1 MKEDINSKFVQGKS
15 VKSRKPEEQRV
26 ETEKENISREK
37 VFVSEFD
44 ITSEQYEQSLHDKS
58 DKKTKG
64 DQKGERNKK
73 KLVQKIGENVEF
85 GTVKLRKVESE
96 KVPTIEEVEKESKVK
111 VTKKKVIKKI
121 VKKKEMSPESVL
133 SEKLDSIKDVESAME
148 DESVQEPSIKKES
161 DSSGPSEKEEESKTD
176 KPMRDEIAK
185 KEAEKV
191 EKQILKKKTDS
202 KEKPEIEAQELVSDV
217 SVSEEAPKTKKLP
230 RKMLPKEKPNEL
242 HKIKLKKHEFE
253 KLPQTETLEN
263 KTNVRVSKKVT
274 DIKIDTKKKKKK
286 KVSISKDVPPVDQIV
301 EGTIDD
307 TPLVEEPKEEDIAEA
322 ISDLTITEETE
333 SKDTASPTQKN
344 VEIPIAIIEGPDE
357 DKPHEAPQDDTLK
370 ITELDGGVS
379 SPDASVVAAPREEK
393 KVAKKVKK
401 KVVKKKTKESKPS
414 DDWPTVSQD
423 SEDIRRKPS
432 IASVDTVDEQQSLVD
447 DEPDPETEEMIQ
459 TQDDDD
465 TIVDDVVD
473 NLDGQQDSKHVD
485 ESLPKDSK
493 GDDRPRKG
501 SIIPDIVRSEEQ
513 MSDKDKSEMDVS
525 SIADDDSKK
534 VPIRK
539 KSYKELRDEQR
550 ALEEAQRKPSVE
562 EGSLKENAP
571 GGFLDQRR
579 SSKDTGESPSVS
591 LVPQKLSKFKKKYS
605 AVEDQTACCYMFV
618 AGNPAPTF
626 KFFKGSQNITEGGRY
641 KLVSDG
647 DNNNMVM
654 MAITKVKANDEA
666 EYKLVIENCH
676 GSDEKTFMLFVSDA
690 SGMDFRSMLKKKKY
704 AKHGNDD
711 DGPDWGSLKHN
722 EEDPGPVL
730 KKVEKKSDEWIEPLK
745 DTSCK
750 AGKDKKVI
758 LKCRFSKENCKNVKW
773 FFKRDEIFQSQKY
786 KMSVEEEGFVH
797 TLVINN
803 PNNKDL
809 GKYICDIGGIN
820 TSCYIDVEEADPD
833 FKFTKPL
840 LKKNE
845 AFRTKEKTLK
855 CAVNSTKAKIKWYK
869 GDKEIIIDDDKYSLK
884 FDILG
889 NISLTISNSQKED
902 MGTYKCKIE
911 GTKQITKTVLSVE
924 DEACTFTKCLK
935 SRREEE
941 HSTFDIECAVEHDY
955 FEPTWWFNDI
965 EITPTTNK
973 NFDHFEFISEEF
985 TRILRIKDCPMEADG
1000 TYKCT
1005 TNVDETQCKL
1015 IVIYKNKFIK
1025 ELEDVTGY
1033 ETYDA
1038 TFQCQ
1043 IQDEQ
1048 AEVQWYFRNEL
1059 VQNSEKFE
1067 VKALGQGIHQLIV
1080 KNCSFDNKGAGVNV
1094 TCGERLKSH
1103 AKLDVKHAEE
1113 RPDIDAQ
1120 DQDSADGRVKG
1131 KYRVTGR
1138 KSNVV
1143 AKIFNENGIEI
1154 PKSEYELE
1162 LDDEEFAFKL
1172 NNHSRDR
1179 CGKYKIV
1186 FSNDMGTSEKEIY
1199 VNFLDKPT
1207 PPLKVKA
1214 REVFKDSVTLEWEP
1228 PEDDG
1233 GTDLLFYVIEKMDL
1247 REKGIGVK
1255 AVNKIGPSDPG
1266 DLAQPILI
1274 KDPWDPPGPPINVEP
1289 TDWDIMRVDLQWEP
1303 PEWDGGSPVLQ
1314 YLIECREQF
1323 STQWV
1328 KCHLTKNNGTKTS
1341 ITEVQITEGLEE
1353 NKSYE
1358 FRIKAINK
1366 AGEGVPSEPT
1376 KLITCKSR
1384 FLRPFIFGDGM
1395 RDIVIKCGQTLSW
1408 DISYGGEP
1416 DPEAQWFLNDN
1427 PIVPDDEKIT
1437 IAQYTKNIVI
1447 TIRKCLRKDQG
1458 TYKLVLTN
1466 SSGKCEEEA
1475 DGVVLG
1481 KPAMPLGP
1489 LMVLDLRE
1497 KHATLNWNYP
1507 KDDGGTPITHFS
1519 IEKMDIDTGRWVP
1532 CGETGPDDDTF
1543 RVDGLTRNKKYKFR
1557 VRAVNKEGESDPLEC
1572 EGCFEAKNPYKEPH
1586 PPRDVEIDDYDN
1598 ESVTLKWLAP
1608 ISDGGRTITHYVIEQ
1623 KGKYDLDFVEVM
1635 KTEDPSKLEATVM
1648 GLKEKQTYEFRVKA
1662 VNKAGPSLPSEPT
1675 PKHICKY
1682 KNRKPSI
1689 IRDNLRIATIKV
1701 GKSHI
1706 WSVDVID
1713 HERIAITNE
1722 DYNTT
1727 FSIKNALRKDTG
1739 KYLVKAE
1746 NVNGFDEEWVE
1757 LVVLGRPACPE
1768 GPLKVSNVTAEGC
1781 RLSWKPP
1788 LDDGGMPVQEYDIE
1802 KFCPKKK
1809 RWIKIGKVSGE
1820 KDPLNYDVSGLEE
1833 GEEYLFR
1840 VTAVNDEGE
1849 SEPLEADAAV
1859 KAKNPWNK
1867 PSQPDTPEIA
1877 DYDNTSVDLIWKAP
1891 TSDGGSPI
1899 THYIIQKKLKG
1910 QNDWENF
1917 NKGGESPPSD
1927 PTGMHKVKHRKLKP
1941 RIDRTNLV
1949 RTVVKV
1955 GKDIIL
1961 DVDIIGEPAPEI
1973 KWVYYDS
1980 KIAIDDDNI
1989 EIVNEEYNTKFVVK
2003 KSVRKNSKRYKVTA
2017 TNKHGSDE
2025 ETVELVVLGCPTP
2038 PMGPL
2043 ESKKIDKATGK
2054 WTPVSRTDADV
2065 TDCKVKGLQEGHE
2078 YLFRVKAITDE
2089 GESEPLVADAYI
2101 VAKDPYGLPDPPRN
2115 VQLCDWDADRM
2126 DLQWDFFLCKAEGAW
2141 TDVGKSDGPKR
2152 FFSKGGL
2159 VKGKKYQFRVR
2170 SVNKAGPSEPS
2181 EPTPLV
2187 AAKPR
2192 KLAPIINRDQVFRDK
2207 IWCRKGQA
2215 LKLEDIDIEG
2225 EPAPKVTWTF
2235 NGLDQSKLNN
2245 VTITNPEYKTSIV
2258 IKNAERKMTGMYK
2271 ITAVNEHGKDE
2282 CEVEFIVLGPPGPPE
2297 GPLEVSD
2304 VHKEGCKLKWNPPLD
2319 DGGSPIECYL
2329 LEKMDIETGN
2339 WVPCGQTKNEDG
2351 ESEPLVGPSEA
2362 ILIKDPF
2369 DPPGPPG
2376 LPDITDWTESSVKLK
2391 WAKPLRENGAPVTN
2405 YTMEYRIFG
2414 TDEWVKGPRVKAK
2427 KFPDG
2432 EITGLEPGKK
2442 YEFRVKAEEKQ
2453 GWSRTNLDTKTVK
2466 VNQQVVIEVDVTG
2479 EPAPDTAWFFNGEEI
2494 KNTDTKKC
2502 AHSSY
2507 HTKLMLVPAKREMIG
2522 KYTITAKNN
2531 SGEDKADV
2539 EIIIKGK
2546 PLPPEG
2552 PLEISDV
2559 TKNKCKLKWK
2569 KPKDD
2574 GGSPIE
2580 YYEIEKLDPN
2590 SGMWVPA
2597 GTSPT
2602 CEAEV
2607 KGLGEGKEYKFR
2619 VRAVN
2624 KDGESAPL
2632 EAEDSII
2639 AKNPFDPPGKPD
2651 KPEPLDWGPDFVDLK
2666 WKSPKDDGGSPITG
2680 YVIEMRDKDKRAWKE
2695 VLKTNGTTLTGRIES
2710 PAIQED
2716 HEYEFR
2722 VIAENKAGLSEA
2734 SDPSFTIKARVRFL
2748 KPRIDRSTLIK
2759 KVLRVGQLMRI
2770 DADYIGEPDPTIT
2783 WFFPNGDKIKGDDRN
2798 ILETDDYH
2806 TSLVIKHVEK
2816 KDAGIYKIIAKNDQG
2831 TDTADVEVAVVSVSG
2846 KPIGPIDVSNVT
2858 ANSCHLEWKPP
2869 KDDGGDPI
2877 KYYTVEKMDVDKG
2890 IWLPCGET
2898 LGKTPEFDVN
2908 GLTEG
2913 SLYMFRVRAVN
2924 NEGESE
2930 PLETEAATL
2939 AKNPFDPPGPPES
2952 VKLDDWDR
2960 RWKEEFSSKY
2970 FKHME
2975 TETDECKIKVTDL
2988 TENSK
2993 YKFRVKAV
3001 NKVGAG
3007 PPSEPSEEVTFRI
3020 GEPIKLNIKVTGE
3033 PPAEK
3038 VWFLNNTIVK
3048 NSPILSITNEDYM
3061 TRFYITN
3068 AKRGDSGTYM
3078 LTATNKNGEDEAD
3091 LNILVVGPP
3100 SKPQG
3105 PLKIEDIFADRCKV
3119 EWKVPKDDGGC
3130 PITHYIVEKCDIE
3143 TGHWVP
3149 CGKSSELFCNIEPL
3163 EENHEYMFRVKAV
3176 NVEGESESLEGLDS
3190 IIAKNPFDPPGPPG
3204 KPSMTDWD
3212 WDHFDLK
3219 WEEPRY
3225 DGGSNIT
3232 SYIIEKMLSNDDL
3245 WTKCGEIKPKL
3256 EFGAAKG
3263 VDLGETYNFRI
3274 RAVNAAGP
3282 GNPGPES
3289 DNLTCRYKKLKPR
3302 INRKCLIELT
3312 VKVGET
3318 IQFDVD
3324 IQGEPP
3330 PDVTWCKDGKTLT
3343 DNELRR
3349 IINKPYKTHINIDE
3363 ATRKDDGIY
3372 LLSAVNIH
3380 GKDAAEVRVNVIAR
3394 PGMPEGPLEVSG
3406 VHKNGC
3412 KIAWKPPKDD
3422 GGLPINHYI
3431 VEKLDTDTEYKF
3443 RVRAVNDEGE
3453 SDNLMSLKPIVAK
3466 DPFDVPL
3473 PPSAPDVFDW
3483 SENHMELEWK
3493 EPIDDGGAPI
3503 TGYIIEKRS
3512 RNDPEWVHVQ
3522 QIDGNR
3528 CKGTANHLIEG
3539 EEYQFRIIAL
3549 NKAGP
3554 SEPGQPSRYK
3564 EARARFMPPKIERKH
3579 LHDITVSAG
3588 EMLKFEANIIGE
3600 PPADVT
3606 WKKEGKE
3613 IKSKSDKSLVIT
3625 NVPYNTKLIIRSC
3638 KKSDE
3643 GSYNV
3648 IAKNSVGK
3656 DSVTVNLKVL
3666 DKPGPPQGPLKMMV
3680 AVQLIIIR
3688 WKKLDPDTGLWMPC
3702 GRSQDCSL
3710 DVKGLKK
3717 NKKYKFRVAAV
3728 NEEGESLPLDGD
3740 EEIEAKDPYD
3750 SPSGPQ
3756 NLELVDYDR
3765 DSVDLKW
3772 IPPIDNGGSAITGYL
3787 IEKKDKYGKWERA
3800 HEVPGSQ
3807 NKCTVPN
3814 LVEGET
3820 YEFRVRAI
3828 NAGGIGDSSNVVGP
3842 VTCKPRNLP
3851 PRIDRSTLLEVHC
3864 HAGDSFNFD
3873 VNVSGEPAPETQW
3886 LMNNKEIESSEKILI
3901 TVIDVPGAPMGPLMV
3916 KDMNAKGCT
3925 LEWKPPK
3932 DNGGMPIQYY
3942 IVEKCDESMG
3952 GRWTHAGQTD
3962 GPLCDFD
3969 IDGLTENHR
3978 YKFRVRAVNKQGKS
3992 EPLVTSGS
4000 YVAKNPYEVP
4010 SKPGRPDVIDF
4021 DIDWAELEWD
4031 KPEFDGGNKITGY
4044 IIEKRDKN
4052 NPRWEVC
4059 GSTEGPG
4066 TTGRAKKIIDGV
4078 VYEFRVKAVNKAGE
4092 SDPSNP
4098 SYPHRARAKNS
4109 LPKIDRMAMMDIT
4122 ILAGT
4127 PLTINV
4133 PVDGEPPPK
4142 KKWTKDCSSLEDGI
4156 RVTIVNEEYKTSI
4169 RISESK
4175 RSDKGIYELV
4185 ATNINGT
4192 DKAICN
4198 VTVLDVPGPPDTLD
4212 VKDVHK
4218 DYMVV
4223 TWKPPKD
4230 NGGSEIKQYI
4240 FEKQDQSNMR
4250 WIPCGETKNLRI
4262 RAVNSQGEGGPLI
4275 GPSTPV
4281 VACDPY
4287 KLPGRPG
4294 KPHTEDWDSDRV
4306 DLHWQT
4312 PKYDGGSPIKK
4323 WIIEKKT
4330 RFGIWDKACEIH
4342 GSEPKGRVTGLTE
4355 GTEYEFRIIAVNEAG
4370 PGEPG
4375 EPSDPI
4381 TAEARFVHPSIDLT
4395 AMQDMVVCASQC
4407 INYTVPILGSPKP
4420 EVTWKINDS
4429 IVKQSELRNEI
4440 GTSMGRAK
4448 VTVLDRPSPPQ
4459 GPLRLSG
4466 VTANSCKLNWNESLD
4481 DGGSPI
4487 THYLI
4492 EKMDLSRG
4500 SWVEVE
4506 ITTDL
4511 KTIVTGLVF
4520 KKEYLMRVKAV
4531 NAIGES
4537 DPLPLDKS
4545 FIARNE
4551 SDVPDPPGKPEAF
4564 DWDRDHIDLR
4574 WSRPISDGGSPIEG
4588 YIIEKRPKG
4597 TNSWTDCKNINGD
4610 INKGTASN
4618 LYEDEFYQFRIIAF
4632 NDAGQS
4638 EPGEPSGYIQAR
4650 PRYLA
4655 PKILTPL
4662 KDINVKAGNN
4672 FTIDVEYIGSP
4683 DPSVNW
4689 YIEGCP
4695 LVTDDERITISAI
4708 APVTTFHIVNCK
4720 RTDSGETTIK
4730 LVNESGSDKD
4740 NGGSDITSYVI
4751 EKKDL
4756 DHAGGW
4762 VPAVNFVEPYTF
4774 THRVPR
4780 LLEGTSYEF
4789 RVFAVNAQGRSIPLA
4804 SDEPV
4809 TARAQYDVPGK
4820 PGRPQAVDADIT
4832 FIRVSWRAPANNG
4845 GSKITGYDVERRDL
4859 LGGRWIRV
4867 STRPVSSTEFMDSDV
4882 TEGHQYEYKVRAHNA
4897 AGPGV
4902 HSDPSLP
4909 ITARP
4914 MKAAPKLDLD
4924 VLNKRIRVHAGEYIS
4939 VDIPFL
4945 GSPVPNVEWTKEGKR
4960 IVTNRFNSTV
4970 SPDAIT
4976 FDLQNSTRLD
4986 TGKYKINVDNEFG
4999 SDCGYLTVT
5008 VVDRPEPPV
5017 GPVQYQ
5023 NIDRETVKILWNPP
5037 EDDGGSEVTGYIIE
5051 KCDYGSNDWIACP
5064 GYAPKCE
5071 YIARNLFEGR
5081 KYVFRIRAEN
5091 AIGVS
5096 DALVGKHIEARS
5108 PYDPPGP
5115 PGQPQITSYSP
5126 SSASLSWTPPTET
5139 GGREITGYFVE
5150 KRELGSS
5157 WVRVNQYPSGKL
5169 NYIVP
5174 GLIDG
5179 TRYEFR
5185 IIACNEAGPG
5195 LPSKS
5200 SEPITAS
5207 VQKFKPGPPEGLNP
5221 DRITKNSV
5229 TLSWR
5234 PPRDD
5239 GGCKIK
5245 GYIVQ
5250 QKHKDQSDFID
5261 INTYPHNELSY
5272 TVSRLSERQEYSF
5285 RVIAVNEM
5293 GQSEPSKATPNL
5305 KLGEQPNQPKIDLGY
5320 PKPTAQ
5326 LWNEDT
5332 DLKGDSRVIMQVT
5345 EEFVSIIVK
5354 KSTTSDAGHYRLKLA
5369 NDSGYDTATFN
5380 VSVLDRPSKP
5390 WNIYAT
5396 DFAGEAFDLHWS
5408 PPLNNG
5414 GSPITNYIIEK
5425 CEQGKSWQRVSS
5437 FATSCHSRIR
5447 NLTVNKEYDFR
5458 IYAENQ
5464 YGISDPGENV
5474 ESIRAKHPFD
5484 PPGPPGQPQDI
5495 GSTSD
5500 SISIQW
5506 TRPRND
5512 GGSYITGYIVEKR
5525 QVSGSWSKACHQTV
5539 SDITLKVIGLQE
5551 NNDYEF
5557 HVAAINAAGQGPWGP
5572 VSEPIRCSPA
5582 KCAPKITSDLNLR
5595 DMTVIAGHDI
5605 SITVPFFAIPQPK
5618 AKWSINGYEVSDE
5631 RVRIEINDHEAHFYA
5646 NKRAKRSDTGNYN
5659 IQLINSEGSDQGSC
5673 RVLVVD
5679 RPSPPLKP
5687 FDAYD
5692 ITPDSCTLSWRP
5704 PSDDGGSSITNYVI
5718 DKFDISGGY
5727 WTKICSFIR
5736 GLHYDVL
5743 GLEANKKYS
5752 FQVRAENQY
5761 GISDPLELEEP
5772 ITAKFPFTVP
5782 DPPSAPKV
5790 LGDSPTS
5797 VNLSWDRPF
5806 SDGGSKI
5813 QGYKVEY
5820 REVIEE
5826 QWVVCST
5833 TLIRSQTHI
5842 ATNLIT
5848 GSEYEFRVKA
5858 VNAAGESKPSPPSQR
5873 FRIKAK
5879 ATPPGPPGTPIIAKI
5894 GKNTVDLKW
5903 SKPSYDGGAKVTG
5916 YIVEQKEYGSSIW
5929 TRCNDYE
5936 IPTLEYGVFGLNEN
5950 MEYEFRVIAVNSAGK
5965 SDPSTSTGYVRIGEV
5980 LDGSAPDFTKYLHNA
5995 GAGLG
6000 QKIILACVAE
6010 GKPMPKYK
6018 WMRNGRDVSEQPGR
6032 IIMTESNGKFTLT
6045 ITELWEIDEG
6055 EYVFG
6060 APPKIEQIPS
6070 DLHLPEGDNSKI
6082 KIKWSG
6088 DFPVTV
6094 ELFFNGSK
6102 VSESSHIKMTTFDE
6116 FLLLFLRDIKR
6127 DMAGKYTVKV
6137 TNDSGSVEGSF
6148 IVNVS
6153 GLPGPPIG
6161 PLEVSEISS
6170 HTCQLHWH
6178 LPEYDGGSKITHY
6191 VVERQDIRFKEWI
6204 IIASFC
6210 KSTHFAVQGLTEG
6223 QEYNFR
6229 ILASN
6234 ANGNGPPLDGIN
6246 PVRAKPPYDA
6256 PSSPGAPKITEV
6268 GSDFVNLTWERPE
6281 FDGGS
6286 RIKGYWIEKKEIG
6299 SDLWQKV
6306 NQFINSSTQINI
6318 CNLIE
6323 NRRYEFRVFAEN
6335 EAGLS
6340 KPSSNSQSV
6349 IVKDPEDPE
6358 APEILTPL
6366 KNTSC
6371 VEEKNA
6377 RFTCKIT
6384 GVPKPKVL
6392 WYKGARELFD
6402 SGKHEITSSG
6412 GSSTSKADLKIKTA
6426 PHLNV
6431 PPRFRDSAFF
6441 DKGENAVMKVP
6452 FTGNPKPRIT
6462 WKRDGEI
6469 IESGGHFQVKTEERH
6484 ALITIMDV
6492 NKSDSGPY
6500 SITAENELGT
6510 DYALINVQVSDQPDP
6525 PRWPVTSQIGT
6536 DSLVLE
6542 WQVPAWDGGSAITN
6556 YIVEKQE
6563 LPMTSWTRVGH
6574 TRFNLIPI
6582 TDLVPGNEYKFR
6594 VFAENVYGR
6603 SNPSDESPTCQTK
6616 GVLKKKQ
6623 PKTKYEVD
6631 PDTGKKI
6638 RGQKCEVKDYDQFVF
6653 DIYSKFIPQPVEI
6666 KTQQSVYDN
6675 YDILEEIGTGAFG
6688 VVHRC
6693 RESKTGQV
6701 YAAKFIPISH
6711 AMEKALIRKEI
6722 DIMNHLHHNKLIN
6735 LHDAY
6740 EDEEEMVLIFEFLSG
6755 GELFEKITSEGYTMS
6770 EAEVINY
6777 MRQICEGVKFMHE
6790 RNIIH
6795 LDIKPENVMCQ
6806 TSKSTNVKLID
6817 FGLATKLDPN
6827 ELVKISTGTAEFAA
6841 PEIVEREPVG
6851 FYTDMWSI
6859 GVLSYVLLSGL
6870 SPFAGSSDI
6879 ETLRNVKACDWE
6891 FDEEAF

>member
-1 MKEDINSKFVQGKS
+1 M
-15 VKSRKPEEQRV
+15 
-26 ETEKENISREK
+26 
-37 VFVSEFD
+37 
-44 ITSEQYEQSLHDKS
+44 
-58 DKKTKG
+58 
-64 DQKGERNKK
+64 
-73 KLVQKIGENVEF
+73 
-85 GTVKLRKVESE
+85 
-96 KVPTIEEVEKESKVK
+96 
-111 VTKKKVIKKI
+111 
-121 VKKKEMSPESVL
+121 
-133 SEKLDSIKDVESAME
+133 
-148 DESVQEPSIKKES
+148 
-161 DSSGPSEKEEESKTD
+161 
-176 KPMRDEIAK
+176 
-185 KEAEKV
+185 
-191 EKQILKKKTDS
+191 
-202 KEKPEIEAQELVSDV
+202 
-217 SVSEEAPKTKKLP
+217 
-230 RKMLPKEKPNEL
+230 
-242 HKIKLKKHEFE
+242 
-253 KLPQTETLEN
+253 
-263 KTNVRVSKKVT
+263 
-274 DIKIDTKKKKKK
+274 
-286 KVSISKDVPPVDQIV
+286 
-301 EGTIDD
+301 
-307 TPLVEEPKEEDIAEA
+307 
-322 ISDLTITEETE
+322 
-333 SKDTASPTQKN
+333 
-344 VEIPIAIIEGPDE
+344 
-357 DKPHEAPQDDTLK
+357 
-370 ITELDGGVS
+370 
-379 SPDASVVAAPREEK
+379 
-393 KVAKKVKK
+393 
-401 KVVKKKTKESKPS
+401 
-414 DDWPTVSQD
+414 
-423 SEDIRRKPS
+423 
-432 IASVDTVDEQQSLVD
+432 
-447 DEPDPETEEMIQ
+447 
-459 TQDDDD
+459 
-465 TIVDDVVD
+465 
-473 NLDGQQDSKHVD
+473 
-485 ESLPKDSK
+485 
-493 GDDRPRKG
+493 
-501 SIIPDIVRSEEQ
+501 
-513 MSDKDKSEMDVS
+513 
-525 SIADDDSKK
+525 

-562 EGSLKENAP
+562 EEAP
-571 GGFLDQRR
+571 KGPNFKIVKKGRR
-579 SSKDTGESPSVS
+579 SSKDTGESVSEWEMRLEKPSIPLKAIGEPGPPKIVEI
-591 LVPQKLSKFKKKYS
+591 QEKYS

-820 TSCYIDVEEADPD
+820 TSCYIDVE
-833 FKFTKPL
+833 
-840 LKKNE
+840 
-845 AFRTKEKTLK
+845 
-855 CAVNSTKAKIKWYK
+855 
-869 GDKEIIIDDDKYSLK
+869 
-884 FDILG
+884 
-889 NISLTISNSQKED
+889 
-902 MGTYKCKIE
+902 
-911 GTKQITKTVLSVE
+911 

-1131 KYRVTGR
+1131 KYRG
-1138 KSNVV
+1138 
-1143 AKIFNENGIEI
+1143 
-1154 PKSEYELE
+1154 
-1162 LDDEEFAFKL
+1162 
-1172 NNHSRDR
+1172 
-1179 CGKYKIV
+1179 
-1186 FSNDMGTSEKEIY
+1186 
-1199 VNFLDKPT
+1199 
-1207 PPLKVKA
+1207 
-1214 REVFKDSVTLEWEP
+1214 
-1228 PEDDG
+1228 
-1233 GTDLLFYVIEKMDL
+1233 
-1247 REKGIGVK
+1247 
-1255 AVNKIGPSDPG
+1255 
-1266 DLAQPILI
+1266 
-1274 KDPWDPPGPPINVEP
+1274 
-1289 TDWDIMRVDLQWEP
+1289 
-1303 PEWDGGSPVLQ
+1303 
-1314 YLIECREQF
+1314 
-1323 STQWV
+1323 
-1328 KCHLTKNNGTKTS
+1328 
-1341 ITEVQITEGLEE
+1341 
-1353 NKSYE
+1353 
-1358 FRIKAINK
+1358 
-1366 AGEGVPSEPT
+1366 
-1376 KLITCKSR
+1376 
-1384 FLRPFIFGDGM
+1384 
-1395 RDIVIKCGQTLSW
+1395 
-1408 DISYGGEP
+1408 
-1416 DPEAQWFLNDN
+1416 
-1427 PIVPDDEKIT
+1427 
-1437 IAQYTKNIVI
+1437 
-1447 TIRKCLRKDQG
+1447 
-1458 TYKLVLTN
+1458 
-1466 SSGKCEEEA
+1466 
-1475 DGVVLG
+1475 
-1481 KPAMPLGP
+1481 
-1489 LMVLDLRE
+1489 
-1497 KHATLNWNYP
+1497 
-1507 KDDGGTPITHFS
+1507 
-1519 IEKMDIDTGRWVP
+1519 
-1532 CGETGPDDDTF
+1532 
-1543 RVDGLTRNKKYKFR
+1543 
-1557 VRAVNKEGESDPLEC
+1557 
-1572 EGCFEAKNPYKEPH
+1572 
-1586 PPRDVEIDDYDN
+1586 
-1598 ESVTLKWLAP
+1598 
-1608 ISDGGRTITHYVIEQ
+1608 
-1623 KGKYDLDFVEVM
+1623 
-1635 KTEDPSKLEATVM
+1635 
-1648 GLKEKQTYEFRVKA
+1648 
-1662 VNKAGPSLPSEPT
+1662 
-1675 PKHICKY
+1675 
-1682 KNRKPSI
+1682 KPSI

-1706 WSVDVID
+1706 WSVDVIGEPITDKTWRHEKETDVIKD

-1859 KAKNPWNK
+1859 KAKNPW
-1867 PSQPDTPEIA
+1867 S
-1877 DYDNTSVDLIWKAP
+1877 
-1891 TSDGGSPI
+1891 
-1899 THYIIQKKLKG
+1899 
-1910 QNDWENF
+1910 
-1917 NKGGESPPSD
+1917 
-1927 PTGMHKVKHRKLKP
+1927 
-1941 RIDRTNLV
+1941 
-1949 RTVVKV
+1949 
-1955 GKDIIL
+1955 
-1961 DVDIIGEPAPEI
+1961 
-1973 KWVYYDS
+1973 
-1980 KIAIDDDNI
+1980 
-1989 EIVNEEYNTKFVVK
+1989 
-2003 KSVRKNSKRYKVTA
+2003 
-2017 TNKHGSDE
+2017 
-2025 ETVELVVLGCPTP
+2025 
-2038 PMGPL
+2038 
-2043 ESKKIDKATGK
+2043 
-2054 WTPVSRTDADV
+2054 
-2065 TDCKVKGLQEGHE
+2065 
-2078 YLFRVKAITDE
+2078 
-2089 GESEPLVADAYI
+2089 
-2101 VAKDPYGLPDPPRN
+2101 LPDPPRN

-2126 DLQWDFFLCKAEGAW
+2126 DLQWDFPLSDGRAAIQHYLIEMREGKAEGAW

-2339 WVPCGQTKNEDG
+2339 WVPCGQSKDCEFDLHGLETGKRLKFRVKAKNEDG

-2442 YEFRVKAEEKQ
+2442 YEFRVKAENKAGLGDPSEHTNPHFMKARFAPPKID
-2453 GWSRTNLDTKTVK
+2453 RTNLDTKTVK

-2960 RWKEEFSSKY
+2960 RWVKLSWSPPLSDGGSRITHFIIEKKEEFSSKY

-3007 PPSEPSEEVTFRI
+3007 PPSEPSEEVTCKIRNAPPVIDRTNMDNIRVRI

-3431 VEKLDTDTEYKF
+3431 VEKLDTDTGVWSPVGTTPRTSIECDNLEPGKEYKF

-3666 DKPGPPQGPLKMMV
+3666 DKPGPPQGPLKV
-3680 AVQLIIIR
+3680 NDVHALGCTLK
-3688 WKKLDPDTGLWMPC
+3688 WKRPTDDGGCPIDYYQVEKLDPDTGLWMPC

-3886 LMNNKEIESSEKILI
+3886 LMNNKEIESSESIKLVHHPNNTKIFVRSATRKENGTLLITAENVNGFDSAEILI

-4066 TTGRAKKIIDGV
+4066 TIGRAKKIIDGV

-4250 WIPCGETKNLRI
+4250 WIPCGETKNLRFKVEGLIEDHEYKFRI

-4395 AMQDMVVCASQC
+4395 AMQDMVVCAGQC

-4429 IVKQSELRNEI
+4429 IVKQSERMDTQTSRRQTYLNIPFSKRTDAGYYTLEVRNEI

-4730 LVNESGSDKD
+4730 LVNESGSDKGSFYFNVLDVPGPPVGPITYDEITGSSVTISWKKPKD

-5320 PKPTAQ
+5320 TKDIRVKAGEDFSLNLNFTGYPKPTAQ

-5631 RVRIEINDHEAHFYA
+5631 RVRIEINDHEAHFY

-6055 EYVFG
+6055 EYVCQAYNSFGFATTNCRVKVG

-6402 SGKHEITSSG
+6402 SGKHEITSSGNTYELTIKGVFGEDEDTYSVRASNSG

-6891 FDEEAF
+6891 F